1 MCNESGVAVLGKKWT
16 DVGIRTLE
24 DHAVIFVATFL

>member
-16 DVGIRTLE
+16 DVVMEDQYKNQGIKQR
-24 DHAVIFVATFL
+24 